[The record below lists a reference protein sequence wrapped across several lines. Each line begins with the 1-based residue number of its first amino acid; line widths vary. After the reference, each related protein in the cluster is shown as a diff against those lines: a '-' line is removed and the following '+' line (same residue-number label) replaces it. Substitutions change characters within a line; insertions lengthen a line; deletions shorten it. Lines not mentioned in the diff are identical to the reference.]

1 MACFVSFRFGNKSQ
15 KDKDQI
21 EVGRLKKAHW
31 GEWHFKRA
39 MWPFLFFIVPLVQF
53 GSSSPWCIL
62 DVFVGA
68 HFGFLQILLEMRRST
83 ALRWCD

>member
-21 EVGRLKKAHW
+21 EVGTLKKAHC

-39 MWPFLFFIVPLVQF
+39 MWPF
-53 GSSSPWCIL
+53 
-62 DVFVGA
+62 
-68 HFGFLQILLEMRRST
+68 
-83 ALRWCD
+83 